1 MSTLSADVRSRLGLT
16 DDADDAAVVA
26 ALDALKSK
34 ADTPSEPSPEQVAAA
49 AASDREKDELRKE
62 VSVLASQMQTV
73 TTELAAAK
81 AKEAAIVKASV
92 LDDAKR
98 LGKIAPADADKWAED
113 YDSAPAVV
121 TRVLASIAPGTA
133 VPVAAAGYTGT
144 GDEQVTDVD
153 ALAEGEIDSWA
164 KQLGITAEELTR

>member
-1 MSTLSADVRSRLGLT
+1 MSTTMSDLRSRLGLT
-16 DDADDAAVVA
+16 DDADETAVVA
-26 ALDALKSK
+26 AIDALKAK
-34 ADTPSEPSPEQVAAA
+34 AETPPEPTPEAVAAA

-81 AKEAAIVKASV
+81 AKEAAVVKAPV
-92 LDDAKR
+92 LDDAKKQ
-98 LGKIAPADADKWAED
+98 GKIAPADFDKWAED

-133 VPVAAAGYTGT
+133 VPVQAAGYTGT
-144 GDEQVTDVD
+144 GDEQVTDID
-153 ALAEGEIDSWA
+153 ALGEGEIDNWA